1 MDVGGATRRLRAR
14 LGAERSHPDPA
25 SRWQPCGVHAPSPLV
40 DASTWRWRDERFH
53 APSPAEAIVYE
64 LHIGTF
70 TVEGTFA
77 AAADKLA
84 TLAALASP

>member
-1 MDVGGATRRLRAR
+1 
-14 LGAERSHPDPA
+14 
-25 SRWQPCGVHAPSPLV
+25 V